1 MNFRIETNKSFILYP
16 LSFIQMNIS
25 VGILTA
31 PHIEFEQ
38 REHGFLLKN
47 VRIGIGFHWDRHEDQ
62 LFEGR
67 LTIQKNADGTETA
80 INTLPLEDY
89 LTSVISSEM
98 SADSP
103 LELLKAHAVI
113 SRSWALRAIGH
124 TEHVGFDVCADD
136 HCQRYEGLLRR
147 NERAVEAVRETEGQV
162 LLYGGEVCD
171 CRYYKCCGGK
181 TERFSTCWEDI
192 DMPYLQPVDCPY
204 CGKAVG
210 NTRLQRLVLNNYDQE
225 TRDFHDW
232 EVRYTAEE
240 LADIIREKT
249 GIDFGEI
256 VSLRPLKRGA
266 SGRIYE
272 LEIIGTKHRAVI
284 SKELKI
290 RQVLSRTC
298 LYSSWFDVDTTP
310 LKTIKRPLK
319 DTPLMSANEPLID
332 SSESINNSLK
342 NSNAS
347 FNESLMSFNGEP
359 RINDS
364 LTGINGEPKNM
375 PKEFIFRGHGWGHGV
390 GLCQI
395 GAAEMAMEGFTYQQ
409 ILAHYYP
416 SSVLSIYQ
424 E

>member
-1 MNFRIETNKSFILYP
+1 
-16 LSFIQMNIS
+16 MNIS

-62 LFEGR
+62 IFEGR
-67 LTIQKNADGTETA
+67 LTIRKNADGTETA

-113 SRSWALRAIGH
+113 SRSWAIRAIGH

-147 NERAVEAVRETEGQV
+147 NERAVEAVRETAGQV
-162 LLYGGEVCD
+162 LLYGDEVCD

-272 LEIIGTKHRAVI
+272 LEIIGTKHHAVI

-310 LKTIKRPLK
+310 LKTIKSPLK
-319 DTPLMSANEPLID
+319 DTPLMSANEPFIE

-342 NSNAS
+342 SSNAS
-347 FNESLMSFNGEP
+347 LNESLMSFNGEP

-364 LTGINGEPKNM
+364 LTGINGEQKKL

-416 SSVLSIYQ
+416 QSQLSLQ
-424 E
+424 ERAWACLLLGRR